1 MSRIRIA
8 FRQEGPARF
17 VSHLDIVRAFERAA
31 RRAGLQP
38 AYTQGF
44 NPRPKMAFAAPL
56 PVGMSGA
63 QELVDIVFE
72 RDVSPQE
79 VKTGLEG
86 QMPGGLVIL
95 KARAVAD
102 GAGALMGRLDRAV
115 YTARGRLDESLTP
128 DELNDRVRTLLNQ
141 GEVFVERKTGKGIR
155 RRDIRPGIRGLTGR
169 VRGEQIEFLMELQS
183 GSRGNVRP
191 DEVLTALTS
200 VIALDPYNF
209 FVCRTAM
216 LADDGRLLW
225 DC

>member
-31 RRAGLQP
+31 RRAGLPP

-63 QELVDIVFE
+63 QELVDIVFA

-79 VKTGLEG
+79 VKEGLSA
-86 QMPGGLVIL
+86 QMPAGLVIL
-95 KARAVAD
+95 KSRRVAD
-102 GAGALMGRLDRAV
+102 ESEALMSRLDRAV
-115 YTARGRLDESLTP
+115 YTARGRLDESLTA
-128 DELNDRVRTLLNQ
+128 DELDARVRTLLNQ
-141 GEVFVERKTGKGIR
+141 GEIFVERKTGKGIK
-155 RRDIRPGIRGLTGR
+155 RRDIRPGIRRLTGR
-169 VRGEQIEFLMELQS
+169 VRNEEIEFLMELQS

-191 DEVLTALTS
+191 DEVLTALAS
-200 VIALDPYNF
+200 VMALDPYSF
-209 FVCRTAM
+209 SVCRTAM